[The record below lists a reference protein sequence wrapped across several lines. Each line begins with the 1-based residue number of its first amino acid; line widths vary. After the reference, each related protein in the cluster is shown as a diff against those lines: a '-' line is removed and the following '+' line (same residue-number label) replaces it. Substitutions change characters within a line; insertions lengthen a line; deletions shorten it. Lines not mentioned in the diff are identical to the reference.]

1 MKEYFKTQSREKP
14 KKGAFAF
21 LKTTTSPMVRGDK
34 RGDLVLKKDVS
45 SPIY

>member
-1 MKEYFKTQSREKP
+1 MKEYFKTQAGEKP
-14 KKGAFAF
+14 K
-21 LKTTTSPMVRGDK
+21 TTSPMLRGEK

>member
-1 MKEYFKTQSREKP
+1 MKEYFKTQAGEKP

-21 LKTTTSPMVRGDK
+21 LKTTSPPRRGEK